1 MSSSD
6 NFNAQYKKLNKA
18 QLEAVEALSGPVM
31 VVAGPG
37 TGKTQVLAMRIA
49 NILNK
54 TDVKADGILCLTFT
68 NSGVAAMRAR
78 LEGYLGETGDKVNV
92 FTFHSFGMKV
102 IEEHFEVLGLTQP
115 PKLLDEIDTAGLFDE
130 VLAKNNWE
138 YLSPRGDR
146 ARYFTDLRSLI
157 SILKREGVTP
167 KQFSAL
173 ADKEIERI
181 KNDPESLSTR
191 GESKGEI
198 KKEVMSTLEGLARS
212 REAATF
218 YALYEETKL
227 IKNVFDYDD
236 VLTNLVKIVETSSD
250 AAADIRERY
259 LYVLVDEHQDSS
271 RIQNEF
277 LKVVWGDVETPDLFV
292 VGDDR
297 QLIYGFSGASI
308 EYFAQFKKT
317 WTDAKLIT
325 LVDNYRSTQ
334 IILDASH
341 ALLQSV
347 MTKEPLRSVSSENH
361 PIRLIEARSEKEEIL
376 AAAVDLKEK
385 IKEGMDVNSAAI
397 LVPKNAQVRRALHIL
412 HEAGLPVSSLDNLD
426 LFGEKQARE
435 FIRIL
440 KIISNHEDS
449 ISLSQSLFDGISG
462 IKPLEAHDYVIAQKM
477 REFSL
482 AKALANPSLFGSSVE
497 VWFKKLANWQEEFKN
512 SDVVETIKATGLD
525 LLKNNQGLVSG
536 KDILITILTLA
547 AKEKEKNSGLTL
559 IGFIDILER
568 MKNLGQGIPIIMEE
582 TKGVKVLT
590 LHSSKGLEFDSVW
603 VAHMDERNLVSE
615 KRRAFTLPL
624 EIEEKVEEKDVD
636 KVKRKLYVAITRAR
650 KYCTLSYAL
659 SSKSGREQE
668 VAKVIQDLPD
678 AIIKKEKFEGKE
690 ENTLKSSV
698 ILEALAT
705 KVSSKYTNR
714 VISASLLN
722 NYFECTWKWY
732 FRSLLQ
738 LPETS
743 NEHMEFGSKVHAG
756 IDELLKGGKNL
767 NIEDPVVL
775 KIINTWK
782 ENRLPQIAARRENE
796 HSISFT
802 DKKFPHLNMYGRLDL
817 IEFLPDG
824 SVRITDFKTGSAKR
838 KSEIIKL
845 DEEGRLSSLARQ
857 IAMYA
862 YLLAGSP
869 KWKGVKLAGT
879 RLEFLE
885 AKNGKDSMYDHSITD
900 NETALLLQDIKDYD
914 DGVKGGSWTSRE
926 CHYNSYG
933 KNTVCEYCQLAEI
946 FK

>member
-1 MSSSD
+1 MNFED
-6 NFNAQYKKLNKA
+6 NFTRELQKLNSK
-18 QLEAVEALSGPVM
+18 QKEAVEALSGPVM

-37 TGKTQVLAMRIA
+37 TGKTQVLSMRIA

-68 NSGVAAMRAR
+68 NSAVAAMKAR
-78 LEGYLGETGDKVNV
+78 LGNYLGQAGDKVNV

-102 IEEHFEVLGLTQP
+102 IEEHFEVLGLTKS
-115 PKLLDEIDTAGLFDE
+115 PKLLDEIDTASLLDE
-130 VLAKNNWE
+130 VLTKNNWE

-146 ARYFTDLRSLI
+146 SRYFADLRSLI
-157 SILKREGVTP
+157 SILKREGITP
-167 KQFSAL
+167 KQFSSL
-173 ADKEIERI
+173 ADKEIVRI

-198 KKEVMSTLEGLARS
+198 KKEILAILEGLARS

-227 IKNVFDYDD
+227 IKNTFDYDD
-236 VLTNLVKIVETSSD
+236 VLTNLVKIVETSPD

-277 LKVVWGDVETPDLFV
+277 LKVVWAEAEAPDIFV

-317 WTDAKLIT
+317 WPDAKLIT

-341 ALLQSV
+341 ALLESV
-347 MTKEPLRSVSSENH
+347 MTKEPLRSVSGENH

-376 AAAVDLKEK
+376 AAAKDLNEK

-397 LVPKNAQVRRALHIL
+397 LVPKNAQVRRALHAL

-435 FIRIL
+435 FIRVL
-440 KIISNHEDS
+440 KIISNPKDS
-449 ISLSQSLFDGISG
+449 VSLSQSLFDSISG

-482 AKALANPSLFGSSVE
+482 AKALSNPSLFGSSVE
-497 VWFKKLANWQEEFKN
+497 AWLKKLSNWQEELQN
-512 SDVVETIKATGLD
+512 SEVIEVIKKVGLD

-547 AKEKEKNSGLTL
+547 TKEKEKNESLTL
-559 IGFIDILER
+559 TGFIDLLER
-568 MKNLGQGIPIIMEE
+568 MKNLGQGIPMIMEE

-590 LHSSKGLEFDSVW
+590 LHSSKGLEFDWVW

-615 KRRAFTLPL
+615 KRRAFTLPEGVL
-624 EIEEKVEEKDVD
+624 EKVEEKDVD
-636 KVKRKLYVAITRAR
+636 KVKRKLYVAITRAK
-650 KYCTLSYAL
+650 KYCTLSYAP
-659 SSKSGREQE
+659 SSKSGRDQE

-678 AIIKKEKFEGKE
+678 EVIKKEKFESKE
-690 ENTLKSSV
+690 AKILKSSAM
-698 ILEALAT
+698 LESLAT
-705 KVSSKYTNR
+705 KVSKKYTNR

-743 NEHMEFGSKVHAG
+743 NEHMEFGSKVHAA
-756 IDELLKGGKNL
+756 IDELLKGKEVA
-767 NIEDPVVL
+767 IEDKEIA

-845 DEEGRLSSLARQ
+845 DEEGRLSGLARQ

-862 YLLAGSP
+862 YLLAGSL
-869 KWKGVKLAGT
+869 KWKGIKLLGT

-885 AKNGKDSMYDHSITD
+885 AKNSKDSMYDHSITD
-900 NETALLLQDIKDYD
+900 DETALLLQDIKDYD
-914 DGVKGGSWTSRE
+914 EGVKGGNWTSRE